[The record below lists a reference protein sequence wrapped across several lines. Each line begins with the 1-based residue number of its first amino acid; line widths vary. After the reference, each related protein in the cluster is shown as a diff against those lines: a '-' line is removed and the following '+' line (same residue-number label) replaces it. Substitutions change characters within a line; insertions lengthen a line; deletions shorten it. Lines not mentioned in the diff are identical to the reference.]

1 MDLSDRYVSPGD
13 DQREDAV
20 ELRAFTHGLMPKTV
34 PAMMKRFCRDW
45 QTRGVDAWNEV
56 GDWSEVGDHWQRD
69 NDASVGWW
77 TLPEHLGDR
86 FVAPMYHAVEGVKI
100 FLDVGLDAVRED
112 SLEKTA
118 YCITLPTARGRARR
132 RRASR
137 ARRSAAGR
145 RRPPLRGRR
154 RRSRT

>member
-1 MDLSDRYVSPGD
+1 
-13 DQREDAV
+13 
-20 ELRAFTHGLMPKTV
+20 MPKTV

-56 GDWSEVGDHWQRD
+56 GAWSEVGDHWQRD

-100 FLDVGLDAVRED
+100 LLDVGLDAVRED

-118 YCITLPTARGRARR
+118 YGITLPTARGRARR

-137 ARRSAAGR
+137 ARRPAAGR